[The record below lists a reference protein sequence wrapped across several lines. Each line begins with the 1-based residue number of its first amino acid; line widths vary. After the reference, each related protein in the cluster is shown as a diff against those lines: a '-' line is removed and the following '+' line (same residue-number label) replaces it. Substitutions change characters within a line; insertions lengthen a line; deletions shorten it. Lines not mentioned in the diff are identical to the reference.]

1 MLFFAANIYLIKVLN
16 MIKTIKQIQLFGL
29 GIILPLGVQ
38 PAASP
43 WFIYEFVW
51 LIFASVNLL
60 NLVIMHFRFASIV
73 RESPELKNES
83 KQLMVCLFAFG
94 VLPFLLLY
102 LFQYLGG
109 FHNAFYLFSTNYH
122 NPYIVLGWSVFI
134 LLDLALLYSILW
146 GGGASTLIRFRKA
159 FRGMPENEIQLKVMI
174 VLTVLVSTVSLYF
187 MITSNTFE

>member
-1 MLFFAANIYLIKVLN
+1 MIHLTKVLD
-16 MIKTIKQIQLFGL
+16 MIKNIKQIQLFGL
-29 GIILPLGVQ
+29 GIILPLGIQ
-38 PAASP
+38 PTSSP

-83 KQLMVCLFAFG
+83 KQLMVWLFAFG

-109 FHNAFYLFSTNYH
+109 FHNAFYAFSTNYH
-122 NPYIVLGWSVFI
+122 NPYVVLGWSVFI
-134 LLDLALLYSILW
+134 LLDIALLYSILW

-159 FRGMPENEIQLKVMI
+159 FRGMPDNETQLKI
-174 VLTVLVSTVSLYF
+174 LTALCSFVGTVSLYF
-187 MITSNTFE
+187 MIASNTFEKTHS